1 MTGHGGR
8 PGPRLLLPLLLA
20 AACSPVT
27 VSRIGP
33 DVSPRPA
40 GCAVEVLEPGQ
51 VPSRPYRAVGVVALE
66 NCQDYRTEPCRGWL
80 ADAACGLGGHAA
92 YVDEGGRPDSGIVGP
107 MIFRVTVAAYVFDLP
122 DDGGGDPFAAE
133 MRSRREPAPDC
144 DAATGG
150 EPTADDAGRC
160 VE

>member
-1 MTGHGGR
+1 MGA
-8 PGPRLLLPLLLA
+8 PRRTLCRALILLPLLA

-33 DVSPRPA
+33 DAPPRPA

-51 VPSRPYRAVGVVALE
+51 LPSRPYRAVGVAALA

-80 ADAACGLGGHAA
+80 VDAACGLGGHVA
-92 YVDEGGRPDSGIVGP
+92 YIDEGGRPDSGLVGP

-122 DDGGGDPFAAE
+122 RNGTDDPFAAE
-133 MRSRREPAPDC
+133 MRRRRQPAPDC
-144 DAATGG
+144 DGGTGG
-150 EPTADDAGRC
+150 DRPADDLGRC